1 MRSTGGFAWKRAMR
15 TSLMA
20 PLLTARVWKWLVE
33 TALGTSRTSRSGA
46 LSLSAFGVSGAEARI
61 SNATPSL
68 ARTTPTLVMLM
79 ILPAREGAEAISA
92 EEAVAT
98 EAGAACD
105 AIRTANESEPSV
117 SFTSLAAAKVSSTRA
132 TSLPSLL

>member
-20 PLLTARVWKWLVE
+20 PSLTAKVWKWLVE
-33 TALGTSRTSRSGA
+33 TALGTSRTSRSGV
-46 LSLSAFGVSGAEARI
+46 LSLSAFGASGAEARI

-79 ILPAREGAEAISA
+79 VLPA
-92 EEAVAT
+92 
-98 EAGAACD
+98 
-105 AIRTANESEPSV
+105 
-117 SFTSLAAAKVSSTRA
+117 
-132 TSLPSLL
+132 